1 MKTRLALGLALVSLL
16 AALVLPPFLQGGV
29 GGVAAAGEAL
39 ATLPACP
46 ISLTN
51 PDGQALDLE
60 RYDLRVAVH
69 GPLALVEMEM
79 VFRNP
84 LNKQME
90 GRFLYLLPPGA
101 TVSRF
106 AKEVNGKLMEGEVV
120 EKLRAQRV
128 YTEILHTLRDPALL
142 EQDQGNRFSAR
153 VFPIA
158 ANGAVRLVLS
168 YSQVV
173 PLQANTRK
181 IAVPLAG
188 LPKIGEFSATLVF
201 QDLPESSLN
210 RCGFFGKIEK
220 TDTQPQVVSRTVKD
234 FQPQEDFEAVFAGLK
249 DPQHATVVR
258 AGSYQLTAY
267 RPELPENNAAPA
279 TDWAFYF
286 DTSASGAD
294 MEARRLEATEK
305 LLVAL
310 VPVLREKDKF
320 FSAWAFDLDA
330 ARLMDPVSMNSD
342 GGKPLMP
349 RVTAALRA
357 RHCLGAT
364 NLEAALKHLG
374 EQARA
379 AKQPTRFV
387 LVSDGIATLGAREPR
402 ELVAALGDWP
412 AQHVL
417 HALVIGPKQDEKTL
431 NAIVEKTRGRVVTLA
446 LGANLDQD
454 VRKALAE
461 LTTPVG
467 ASFEFYDE
475 GAAWIYPKSFR
486 DVRPGSELIVF
497 SQIKEPF
504 GGIPILA
511 KPGAIQR
518 GADGK
523 VVKDVALDKVA
534 PSEVPAFAPLL
545 RREAHAAYLN
555 HLEKL
560 EQAEKDAAK
569 IAELRKQRLEVSVK
583 NRVLCPLTSLLVL
596 ETEDDYA
603 RFGIERTALADI
615 LIVGKTGI
623 ELKHRAA
630 EDLALRPS
638 PPRRVRRLAQKAAEA
653 RPAGAGARAEPT
665 GTTAALPAKDDAL
678 AAGKDETGAVE
689 ELEKELADAPVSQRQ
704 RELAHRDGATRGAA
718 EALRAGEGGG
728 GQGGGPAAPA
738 AEAPRE
744 HAATAAPFAPPPPA
758 TTAPEPNR
766 PAPQPAAGEPAARLP
781 ATNDARADA
790 PAQAQAARPEW
801 TKQYGALPKE
811 DELSALRAK
820 VAAAPLDRRLRN
832 ACADA
837 LAKSQAWDNLQALA
851 FEWVPFDSENPQV
864 YEFLG
869 KSATG
874 LKDDKTALRAF
885 TSIAEIAPNRAAL
898 LARAGWLLIVAQ
910 KHEMAAQ
917 LFREALKN
925 RQDDPNLYRGLS
937 LALWLKGDHDG
948 AAKALEDGLKQDF
961 HDRYGDVKRV
971 LREELGYV
979 FRAWLKK
986 VQAQADD
993 THPRVQKRAE
1003 EDGVKLD
1010 RADALRVTLA
1020 WETDA
1025 NDVDLHVVDPQG
1037 EECFYSH
1044 ARNASGLELYSDQTQ
1059 GLGPEVIRCA
1069 KPLPGVY
1076 HVGVNYFAAG
1086 PMGVSRGV
1094 VVVYQPDK
1102 DGNVQQPVIVPFC
1115 LVEGGA
1121 DMRHLWAVK
1130 F

>member
-1 MKTRLALGLALVSLL
+1 MKTRVALGLVLVSLL
-16 AALVLPPFLQGGV
+16 AAVPSASGLE
-29 GGVAAAGEAL
+29 AAA
-39 ATLPACP
+39 LPACP
-46 ISLTN
+46 VSLTN

-158 ANGAVRLVLS
+158 ANGTVRLVLS

-173 PLQANTRK
+173 PLQGDARK

-220 TDTQPQVVSRTVKD
+220 TDQQPQVVSRTVKD

-249 DPQHATVVR
+249 DPQRATVVR

-267 RPELPENNAAPA
+267 RPEMSANDAAPA

-294 MEARRLEATEK
+294 TEARRLEATEK

-310 VPVLREKDKF
+310 VPVLREKDKL

-330 ARLMDPVSMNSD
+330 ARLMEPVSMNSD

-349 RVTAALRA
+349 QVTAALRK

-402 ELVAALGDWP
+402 ELVAALGEWP

-417 HALVIGPKQDEKTL
+417 HALVIGPKQDQKAL
-431 NAIVEKTRGRVVTLA
+431 NAITERTRGRVVTLA
-446 LGANLDQD
+446 LGANLEQD
-454 VRKALAE
+454 VKKALAE

-497 SQIKEPF
+497 SQLKDKAA
-504 GGIPILA
+504 A

-545 RREAHAAYLN
+545 QREAHAAYLN

-569 IAELRKQRLEVSVK
+569 ITELRKQRLEVSVK

-638 PPRRVRRLAQKAAEA
+638 PPRRARQLAQKAAEA
-653 RPAGAGARAEPT
+653 KPAEARAELA
-665 GTTAALPAKDDAL
+665 TAAARPAKDDAL

-689 ELEKELADAPVSQRQ
+689 ELKELEDAARPPGALAD
-704 RELAHRDGATRGAA
+704 RDGAIRGAA
-718 EALRAGEGGG
+718 EALRSEEGGG
-728 GQGGGPAAPA
+728 GQGGRPVAV
-738 AEAPRE
+738 ERLRE
-744 HAATAAPFAPPPPA
+744 QTAVATPFAPPPPA

-766 PAPQPAAGEPAARLP
+766 PAQQPAAGEPAARPP

-790 PAQAQAARPEW
+790 PAQAQAAKPEW
-801 TKQYGALPKE
+801 TRQYGALPKE

-869 KSATG
+869 RSATG
-874 LKDDKTALRAF
+874 LKDYATALRAF
-885 TSIAEIAPNRAAL
+885 TSIAEIAPNRAGL

-937 LALWLKGDHDG
+937 LALWLKGDLDG
-948 AAKALEDGLKQDF
+948 AAKALEDGLKQNF
-961 HDRYGDVKRV
+961 NNRYGDVPRV

-979 FRAWLKK
+979 FRAWLRK

-1025 NDVDLHVVDPQG
+1025 NDVDLHVVDPSG

-1044 ARNASGLELYSDQTQ
+1044 KQNASGLELYSDQTQ

-1069 KPLPGVY
+1069 KALPGVY

-1102 DGNVQQPVIVPFC
+1102 DGNVEQPVIVPFC